1 MLVTLMEPWKNQ
13 KMVIAGKKA
22 HITKLKKAGKL
33 EEARRLEE
41 MLMSHVEMPKPQI
54 ETKPQQLKAVKIAYD
69 VPYEPEQVDL
79 HLPWVEKYRPI
90 TLHHLIGPV
99 APYLRAFVKT
109 KSFPLAMV
117 FYGDYGQGKTAAAKA
132 FIRDYYVNE
141 KVFKPSAT
149 FQHILNGTE
158 WTEEYEGCWPP
169 VLFID
174 ATLNSDIETIR
185 DKVLKFMK
193 IRAIWNPNAEKLRKF
208 VLFDEADRLGYAAQ
222 GALRSLLEKF
232 PNTVT
237 IYTTNR
243 IESIDPAIVSRAS
256 GGVFEFRKPDKESL
270 QNHLRWILQQEGKT
284 LSAKT
289 LEEIAVVSQSVR
301 EAVGRLQ
308 QEVAIGC

>member
-1 MLVTLMEPWKNQ
+1 MESWKNE

-22 HITKLKKAGKL
+22 HITKLKKMGKL
-33 EEARRLEE
+33 EEARKLEE
-41 MLMSHVEMPKPQI
+41 TLMAHVEMPKPKLPEI
-54 ETKPQQLKAVKIAYD
+54 QLKTVKVEYD
-69 VPYEPEQVDL
+69 VPYEPREANVN
-79 HLPWVEKYRPI
+79 LPWVEKYRPA
-90 TLHHLIGPV
+90 TLHFLIGPV

-149 FQHILNGTE
+149 FQDILNGVA

-169 VLFID
+169 VLYID
-174 ATLNSDIETIR
+174 ATLNSDVETIR

-193 IRAIWNPNAEKLRKF
+193 VRALWNPNAEKLRKF
-208 VLFDEADRLGYAAQ
+208 AVFDEADRLGYAAQ
-222 GALRSLLEKF
+222 GALRSLLEKY

-270 QNHLRWILQQEGKT
+270 EKHLHWILQREGKT
-284 LSAKT
+284 LSGKII
-289 LEEIAVVSQSVR
+289 EEIAVACGSVR

-308 QEVAIGC
+308 QEVAVGEC